1 MQSWC
6 LILLKTALFF
16 PKLIFQLNCY
26 IRNLYSNIIRAF
38 SLMTCIS
45 KFMFC
50 PNYSSSCSAYFPII
64 DTYPTHPILMF
75 SLDYILLYLLH
86 TFAFSSEG
94 TTKIQNKQK
103 WSYWVYFIKTIL
115 QLISKIHFTVY
126 LWLNRSAGIY
136 VM

>member
-1 MQSWC
+1 MMSDSFKNC
-6 LILLKTALFF
+6 LIFPKINISTKLLYQ
-16 PKLIFQLNCY
+16 KLIFKFK
-26 IRNLYSNIIRAF
+26 AF